1 MTVHIEF
8 SQAFIA
14 VRPLRDGLAFLS
26 ARRYNWVPSSGC
38 GLFPSRAAFLAIAS
52 GADPQSPSGRMSG
65 GVSRVAFQE
74 HAAGDQIV
82 AELSERLQTPI
93 STGELERRWAAVR
106 AAMEA
111 EKIDVLLMQ
120 NNNDY
125 MGGYVKYFTDLP
137 ATNGYPLTVV
147 FPRDDLM
154 TLVSQGPF
162 GGVNT
167 PTANGDGIARGVKQW
182 LTTPSY
188 ASCHYTATYDPELA
202 GAALAHYAGGT
213 IGLLGTYQMSFALV
227 DHLRNGRFSN
237 TRFVDASD
245 LVDRIKTIKSP
256 EERALIRRTA
266 AMQDGAM
273 RAAFAAVEPGMRDR
287 EIAAIAQCY
296 SQRHGSEN
304 GIYLCASMP
313 PDRPAHFSQRHFQ
326 NRVIEEGDVVAL
338 LVEDSGPGGMYTEL
352 GRTCV
357 VGKASQELKDEFAF
371 TLDARRFNLGLLK
384 PGTPCKEIFAAY
396 NDFMR
401 KNGRPEEKRLHC
413 HGQGYDLVER
423 PLIRQDEPMAI
434 AEHMNIVVHPTY
446 IRGHVHS
453 WVCDNYLIET
463 NGPSERL
470 HRFPEILTELG

>member
-1 MTVHIEF
+1 ME
-8 SQAFIA
+8 
-14 VRPLRDGLAFLS
+14 L
-26 ARRYNWVPSSGC
+26 
-38 GLFPSRAAFLAIAS
+38 
-52 GADPQSPSGRMSG
+52 
-65 GVSRVAFQE
+65 
-74 HAAGDQIV
+74 
-82 AELSERLQTPI
+82 LSERLQTPI
-93 STGELERRWAAVR
+93 STAELERRWAAVR
-106 AAMEA
+106 AAMER

-162 GGVNT
+162 GGGNPTVAADGAKHFFGN
-167 PTANGDGIARGVKQW
+167 PTATADGVSRGVKQW
-182 LTTPSY
+182 LTTPSF
-188 ASCHYTATYDPELA
+188 ASCAYTASYDPELA
-202 GAALAHYAGGT
+202 AKALAPYAGGT

-227 DHLRNGRFSN
+227 DYLQKGRFSN

-245 LVDRIKTIKSP
+245 LVDRIKVIKSA
-256 EERALIRRTA
+256 EERELVRRTA

-287 EIAAIAQCY
+287 DIAAIAQCY

-313 PDRPAHFSQRHFQ
+313 PGRPAQFSQRHYQ
-326 NRVIEEGDVVAL
+326 NRIIQEGDTVAL
-338 LVEDSGPGGMYTEL
+338 LVEDSGPGGMYAEL

-357 VGKASQELKDEFAF
+357 VGKASAELKDEFAF
-371 TLDARRFNLGLLK
+371 ALEARKFNLGLLK
-384 PGTPCKEIFAAY
+384 PGTPCPDVFAAY

-423 PLIRQDEPMAI
+423 PLIRHDEPMSI
-434 AEHMNIVVHPTY
+434 ETDMNIVVHPTY
-446 IRGHVHS
+446 IRGHVLS
-453 WVCDNYLIET
+453 WVCDNYLIEAS
-463 NGPSERL
+463 GPGERL
-470 HRFPEILTELG
+470 HRFPEIITELG